1 MTGLRQSYSPLISI
15 NAGAPGKCFSIQGQC
30 SKEEDSQMATVPV
43 AAKQSAPSAVGHPEA
58 WRSLRSEMD
67 RLFDRFTGG
76 FGMMPFPAL
85 RTEPTFGIGFPAVD
99 VAEDETSFKLSAE
112 LPGMADKDIQVALSG
127 DTLTIRGEKRQDKE
141 EKKSGYHLSERS
153 YGEFQRAFT
162 LPDGVDGEKIA
173 AAFANGV
180 LTVTVPK
187 KAQAVAKKIQ
197 VKAA

>member
-1 MTGLRQSYSPLISI
+1 MPVRRESVSLSRDNVQKRRILKWQQYPLRQSSPPLPPWDIQK
-15 NAGAPGKCFSIQGQC
+15 PGVHF
-30 SKEEDSQMATVPV
+30 V
-43 AAKQSAPSAVGHPEA
+43 AKWTG
-58 WRSLRSEMD
+58 
-67 RLFDRFTGG
+67 LFDRFTGG

-85 RTEPTFGIGFPAVD
+85 RTEPAFGIGFPAVD